1 MIENANPARFNF
13 YPQPGCVVCW
23 LVVVVEERRQGTS
36 LEADK
41 AGPGREE
48 SNGRGETLLG
58 AGKKLPRGA
67 AKMCLLA

>member
-1 MIENANPARFNF
+1 MSCAGGGCGRKEARHIS
-13 YPQPGCVVCW
+13 V
-23 LVVVVEERRQGTS
+23 
-36 LEADK
+36 DK

>member
-1 MIENANPARFNF
+1 MCRVPA
-13 YPQPGCVVCW
+13 GCNGGCG
-23 LVVVVEERRQGTS
+23 RK
-36 LEADK
+36 EASK
-41 AGPGREE
+41 ASRGRPGREE